1 MRLSVFQFS
10 NRRNEK
16 KTQINNNNKYIH
28 HVFLSFF
35 TIFIFKMSQNG
46 EVNPLEITEEELDMP
61 TLVNPI
67 VECAGASENT
77 ID

>member
-1 MRLSVFQFS
+1 
-10 NRRNEK
+10 
-16 KTQINNNNKYIH
+16 
-28 HVFLSFF
+28 
-35 TIFIFKMSQNG
+35 MSQNG

-77 ID
+77 IDWRYGI